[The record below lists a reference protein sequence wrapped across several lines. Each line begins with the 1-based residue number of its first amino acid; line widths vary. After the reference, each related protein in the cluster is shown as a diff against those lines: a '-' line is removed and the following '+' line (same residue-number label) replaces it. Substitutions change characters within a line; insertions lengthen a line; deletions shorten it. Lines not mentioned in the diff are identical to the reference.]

1 MKNKQ
6 YYIDKIKLRY
16 PDIKLIC
23 NDPETILK
31 KRLIYLDRV
40 CDIHGVVSTP
50 VESLLEGRNCKYCTG
65 GSMTHLPLFIDQL
78 NSKFNSTI
86 ECLSSEYTN
95 NATKLDFKCLVC
107 DYHFSLTPNTLLTK
121 SNGCIKCFKKDY
133 ISPYRLTTEEFT
145 TRAKSI
151 HVTENNEPKYEY
163 DCTNYTRADEFVDIR
178 CKVHGVFRQVA
189 RDHTNSGKGCP
200 SCTSNVSKAEI
211 YILKTL
217 NERMTSIQTSYRPRW
232 LNNKELDIYI
242 PSLNLAIEYNGL
254 TYHHSTKGISTFCDA
269 TYKEPNYHL
278 NKYNLCKENGI
289 DLIHIFE
296 FEDLDAWLVKLGSY
310 DPACNNI
317 VFNNIERNYGKYTY
331 YGISEII

>member
-65 GSMTHLPLFIDQL
+65 GSRTPLPLFIDQL
-78 NSKFNSTI
+78 NSKFN
-86 ECLSSEYTN
+86 
-95 NATKLDFKCLVC
+95 
-107 DYHFSLTPNTLLTK
+107 
-121 SNGCIKCFKKDY
+121 
-133 ISPYRLTTEEFT
+133 
-145 TRAKSI
+145 
-151 HVTENNEPKYEY
+151 
-163 DCTNYTRADEFVDIR
+163 
-178 CKVHGVFRQVA
+178 
-189 RDHTNSGKGCP
+189 
-200 SCTSNVSKAEI
+200 
-211 YILKTL
+211 
-217 NERMTSIQTSYRPRW
+217 
-232 LNNKELDIYI
+232 
-242 PSLNLAIEYNGL
+242 
-254 TYHHSTKGISTFCDA
+254 STFCDA

-296 FEDLDAWLVKLGSY
+296 FEDLDEWLVKLGS
-310 DPACNNI
+310 
-317 VFNNIERNYGKYTY
+317 
-331 YGISEII
+331 